1 MKEVREKERGTS
13 NPGGGICVRTRNE
26 CKEGCGRLCAVLYTW
41 CTSTPILLY
50 ISSLVRAHQPCG
62 KRRLVVGFDFPVASR
77 YPAPRADMPVVTLTG
92 ERRVEEVL
100 PVLARV
106 SMMGILEVSYPG
118 FPDLFSSLS
127 LSLSLFLSTS
137 TFIPSCKQVGE
148 RGSNTRASVASC
160 TYIRRSMNGGGHY
173 IYTHVIVAARRVTLI
188 LDNRVGVHVRTTGCR
203 WSHRYANTRACTCTL
218 ANERSRGTDIQ
229 DRWAEQK
236 GPSGWC

>member
-1 MKEVREKERGTS
+1 MPACVCAGVCVFVLAWNENEGSQRERERDEQS
-13 NPGGGICVRTRNE
+13 RGGGICVRTRNE

-50 ISSLVRAHQPCG
+50 VSSLVRAHQPCG

-127 LSLSLFLSTS
+127 LSLSLSSFLHP
-137 TFIPSCKQVGE
+137 PSSLAVN
-148 RGSNTRASVASC
+148 RW
-160 TYIRRSMNGGGHY
+160 
-173 IYTHVIVAARRVTLI
+173 AREEAI
-188 LDNRVGVHVRTTGCR
+188 LAHPWLHVRIF
-203 WSHRYANTRACTCTL
+203 
-218 ANERSRGTDIQ
+218 D
-229 DRWAEQK
+229 DR
-236 GPSGWC
+236 